1 MKYKILL
8 LLFSLFTLMPGVNAK
23 ENYYDY
29 EVIEVE
35 VLPDVS
41 ESIVDKLYKVD
52 NKYYLGEKV
61 NSDYTPIPMNEDLK
75 GKTIYIDYKG
85 ITYEFVNNLFTS
97 NSYIEGH
104 DFVTLNKISNDSYNK
119 IGYKFFKN
127 SLGNISLNHYVLN
140 VPTLNN
146 IETQKRFAIVEDG
159 SYVESF
165 DSFVSNFSYTITEWL
180 IPELEQFFSMTPFEV
195 VYQFKEIPESLVVKP
210 VPKEVDF
217 YLFYTFE
224 DISKFK
230 ALSLFDLTTFTDF
243 EKVVTVLLINILF
256 LGFLGFC
263 CYILLKFIY
272 KGISMLFR

>member
-29 EVIEVE
+29 EVIEIE
-35 VLPDVS
+35 VLPEAS
-41 ESIVDKLYKVD
+41 NETVDKLYKVD
-52 NKYYLGEKV
+52 NKYYLGEKI
-61 NSDYTPIPMNEDLK
+61 NSDYIPIPLNEDLK
-75 GKTIYIDYKG
+75 GKTIYVDYKS

-97 NSYIEGH
+97 NSYIEGQN
-104 DFVTLNKISNDSYNK
+104 FVTLNKISNDSYNK

-127 SLGNISLNHYVLN
+127 SLGTISLNHYALN

-146 IETQKRFAIVEDG
+146 IETQKRFVIVEDG
-159 SYVESF
+159 SYIDSF
-165 DSFVSNFSYTITEWL
+165 SSFVSNFSYSITEWL
-180 IPELEQFFSMTPFEV
+180 IPELEQYFSMTPFEV
-195 VYQFKEIPESLVVKP
+195 VYRFKEIPENLVVP
-210 VPKEVDF
+210 PQLKEVDF
-217 YLFYTFE
+217 YLFYTFD